1 MNLQNGKI
9 LNKIREE
16 KPMKRLS
23 LYLFLILFTLQTP
36 SQADDIRDFQ
46 IEGMSIGDSLLDH
59 LSKKEISYEINE
71 SSNTFF
77 YKQNKFVAIHV
88 PGSQNS
94 ETYDHVGVTIK
105 PNDKKYIIH
114 EIKGY
119 LNFPNKLEDC
129 LKKRDSID
137 SELSEVFKEAE
148 RTSDTISHAF
158 DKSGKS
164 RQYSVWYTFD
174 TGFIEITCHDW
185 SKKITKKNNWPDTL
199 QVNIDS
205 KEFENFINN
214 EAF

>member
-1 MNLQNGKI
+1 
-9 LNKIREE
+9 
-16 KPMKRLS
+16 MKKLS
-23 LYLFLILFTLQTP
+23 AYLFLLLFSFQT
-36 SQADDIRDFQ
+36 SSWADDIRDFQ
-46 IEGMSIGDSLLDH
+46 IEGMSLGNSLLDY
-59 LSKKEISYEINE
+59 LSEKQISDEIK
-71 SSNTFF
+71 SSNAFV
-77 YKQNKFVAIHV
+77 YKNNKFVAIYF

-94 ETYDHVGVTIK
+94 EVYDFVGVTFK

-137 SELSEVFKEAE
+137 SKLSEVFKEAE

-205 KEFENFINN
+205 KEFEDFIEND
-214 EAF
+214 AY

>member
-1 MNLQNGKI
+1 
-9 LNKIREE
+9 
-16 KPMKRLS
+16 MKKFLAT
-23 LYLFLILFTLQTP
+23 LILISMFQTP
-36 SQADDIRDFQ
+36 SWSDDIRDFQ
-46 IEGMSIGDSLLDH
+46 IEGMSLGDSLLDY
-59 LSKKEISYEINE
+59 LSEKKISDEIKSPNA
-71 SSNTFF
+71 FV
-77 YKQNKFVAIHV
+77 YKNNKFVAIYF

-94 ETYDHVGVTIK
+94 EVYDYVGVTIK

-119 LNFPNKLEDC
+119 LKFHNDIENC

-214 EAF
+214 EAY